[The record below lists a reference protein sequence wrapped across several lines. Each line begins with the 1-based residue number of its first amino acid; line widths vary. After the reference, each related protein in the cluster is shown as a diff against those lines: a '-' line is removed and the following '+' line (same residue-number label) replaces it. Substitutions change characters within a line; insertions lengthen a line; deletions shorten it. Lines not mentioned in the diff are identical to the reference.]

1 MAPSSR
7 TCDRTKSRPPRKTEN
22 RPEKRWKNFRRPLAD
37 GKRKKFSSAAKRPM
51 TTDESQHE
59 HRVINTPAASR
70 VQDRC
75 EDVASEATEFARA
88 RDNDRDRNR
97 WNGKEASPKDFLRVL
112 TDATPPTENV
122 RPPARRNS
130 ARRTEIP
137 AGRRQTHLLELGS
150 LLPGQQDL

>member
-1 MAPSSR
+1 
-7 TCDRTKSRPPRKTEN
+7 
-22 RPEKRWKNFRRPLAD
+22 
-37 GKRKKFSSAAKRPM
+37 M

-88 RDNDRDRNR
+88 RDNDRDKNR
-97 WNGKEASPKDFLRVL
+97 WNGKEASPKNFLRVL

-122 RPPARRNS
+122 RPPAGRNP

-137 AGRRQTHLLELGS
+137 AGSIGA
-150 LLPGQQDL
+150 

>member
-1 MAPSSR
+1 MCTHGGPSSR
-7 TCDRTKSRPPRKTEN
+7 TCDRTESRPPPEN
-22 RPEKRWKNFRRPLAD
+22 GNPSGKKEEKIFFVRFAD
-37 GKRKKFSSAAKRPM
+37 GKRKKNSSAAWRPM

-88 RDNDRDRNR
+88 RDNRDRNR

-122 RPPARRNS
+122 RPPAGRNP

-137 AGRRQTHLLELGS
+137 AGSIGA
-150 LLPGQQDL
+150 